1 MQNLLKSNTA
11 WITLIFTLTL
21 VKFCFAAQPIQ
32 TLEQIKNQALAD
44 DYAYHQIEA
53 LTTEIGARPLGSAKE
68 QKALLWLEQ
77 QLTDLSVS
85 HLSKQTLKVRNWQR
99 KSASA
104 QVVSPYIHELVIESL
119 TGSVSTQI
127 DGVTAEVVKINNFDH
142 LKSVEADKLA
152 GKIVYISRKLDDQAP
167 AEDYLKT
174 QRVRQLGVT
183 IAANKG
189 AKALIMRSQT
199 TDKSRTAHTGS
210 VRYAANTPLIPAAAI
225 SPADADLLDRL
236 FARNLPVELSLN
248 IQNSEDSWIDTYNLI
263 ATLSADYEKPNKDK
277 VVFIAHIDSSDLGTG
292 ALDNAA
298 GVGIGL
304 GIIKQL
310 APHQALLQHDIE
322 VVFVTASQFNQ
333 NGIKTYLNHLQN
345 KSIIVA
351 AEADLGGESIFRL
364 DTNIS
369 EDSLKLAD
377 KIHTL
382 VADLGIERGHNASAG
397 ATNSQY
403 FVAKDLPIFNW
414 VQKTEQYFKYLHSAN
429 DTFDKV
435 SLESIQQNVAIYSI
449 FLFSVANQG
458 LIFNNQVNEHEQP
471 TETTATE

>member
-1 MQNLLKSNTA
+1 MQKLLKSKIT
-11 WITLIFTLTL
+11 WSTLIFTNAL
-21 VKFCFAAQPIQ
+21 VKFCFAAQPIA
-32 TLEQIKNQALAD
+32 TLEQIKNQALTD

-53 LTTEIGARPLGSAKE
+53 LTTEIGARPLGSDKE

-77 QLTDLSVS
+77 QLTELSVS
-85 HLSKQTLKVRNWQR
+85 QLSKQTLKVRNWQR
-99 KSASA
+99 QSASA
-104 QVVSPYIHELVIESL
+104 QVVSPYTHELVIESL
-119 TGSVSTQI
+119 AGSVSTEI
-127 DGVTAEVVKINNFDH
+127 DGITAEVIKINNFDH
-142 LKSVEADKLA
+142 LKSVEADKLV
-152 GKIVYISRKLDDQAP
+152 GKIVYISRKLDEQTP
-167 AEDYLKT
+167 VEDYLKT
-174 QRVRQLGVT
+174 QRVRQLGAT

-189 AKALIMRSQT
+189 AKAIILRSQT
-199 TDKSRTAHTGS
+199 TDKSRTAHTGA
-210 VRYAANTPLIPAAAI
+210 VRYSPNSPFIPAAAI

-248 IQNSEDSWIDTYNLI
+248 IQNSEDSWVDTYNLI
-263 ATLSADYEKPNKDK
+263 ATLSSDQSKINNNK

-310 APHQALLQHDIE
+310 APHQALLKHDIE

-333 NGIKTYLNHLQN
+333 NGIKTYLNHLQHKN
-345 KSIIVA
+345 IIVA
-351 AEADLGGESIFRL
+351 AESDLGGESIFRL

-377 KIHTL
+377 KIHTM

-397 ATNSQY
+397 ATNTQHL
-403 FVAKDLPIFNW
+403 VAKDIPIFNW
-414 VQKTEQYFKYLHSAN
+414 VQKTDQYFKYLHSAN
-429 DTFDKV
+429 DTFDKI

-458 LIFNNQVNEHEQP
+458 LIFSNQVNEHEQSSK
-471 TETTATE
+471 TTATE

>member
-1 MQNLLKSNTA
+1 MQKLLKSKVA
-11 WITLIFTLTL
+11 WSTLIFTISLG
-21 VKFCFAAQPIQ
+21 KICFAAQSLQ
-32 TLEQIKNQALAD
+32 TLEQIKHQALAD

-53 LTTEIGARPLGSAKE
+53 LTTEIGARPLGSEKE
-68 QKALLWLEQ
+68 QKALIWLEQ
-77 QLTDLSVS
+77 QLADLSISRVT
-85 HLSKQTLKVRNWQR
+85 KQPLKVRNWQR
-99 KSASA
+99 ISASA
-104 QVVSPYIHELVIESL
+104 KVIAPYTHELVIESL
-119 TGSVSTQI
+119 SGSISTDVNGI
-127 DGVTAEVVKINNFDH
+127 KAEVVKINNFDH
-142 LKSVEADKLA
+142 LKSVDAEKLE
-152 GKIVYISRKLDDQAP
+152 GKIVYISRKLDEQIP

-199 TDKSRTAHTGS
+199 TDKSRTAHTGAL
-210 VRYAANTPLIPAAAI
+210 RYAANSPFIPAAAI

-248 IQNSEDSWIDTYNLI
+248 LHNSEDSWVDTYNLV
-263 ATLSADYEKPNKDK
+263 ATLSSDHSKINNNK

-298 GVGIGL
+298 GVGVGL
-304 GIIKQL
+304 GILKQIT
-310 APHQALLQHDIE
+310 PYESLLQHDIE

-333 NGIKTYLNHLQN
+333 NGIKTYLNQQQN
-345 KSIIVA
+345 TNIIVA
-351 AEADLGGESIFRL
+351 AESDLGGESIFRL
-364 DTNIS
+364 DTNIN
-369 EDSLKLAD
+369 EQSLKLAD

-403 FVAKDLPIFNW
+403 LVEKNIPIFNW
-414 VQKTEQYFKYLHSAN
+414 AQKTEQYFKYLHSAN
-429 DTFDKV
+429 DTFDKI

-458 LIFNNQVNEHEQP
+458 LIFSKQVNEHEQSAK
-471 TETTATE
+471 TTAAQ